1 MPGRMDGRT
10 EGLVG
15 EEGEGEGETSPGAS
29 PLPPPPL
36 NTIQSE
42 QSSVALST
50 FSSASKCQAVF
61 GGGNAVTLGGGGRE
75 REGTKTRREKQQFN

>member
-1 MPGRMDGRT
+1 MDAWT
-10 EGLVG
+10 ERGMGSGG
-15 EEGEGEGETSPGAS
+15 EEGEGEMSPGAS
-29 PLPPPPL
+29 PLPPPLL

-61 GGGNAVTLGGGGRE
+61 GCENAVTLRGRGE
-75 REGTKTRREKQQFN
+75 NKNTS

>member
-1 MPGRMDGRT
+1 MPGRMDGQT

-15 EEGEGEGETSPGAS
+15 EEREGKMSPGAS

-50 FSSASKCQAVF
+50 FSSASKCQAMF
-61 GGGNAVTLGGGGRE
+61 GGGNTVTLGGGKGGE
-75 REGTKTRREKQQFN
+75 